1 MVYRFKKGSETEP
14 KYPELKAIIDTT
26 TFLKEKH
33 AFLRVHHNGYELIL
47 SGFITVTGSQV

>member
-26 TFLKEKH
+26 TFLKGKH